1 METVALVL
9 CWLGIL
15 QSLQLASYL
24 PGKPQHLL
32 YYSFSAAFQL
42 SITNFTNLQG
52 IEAFK
57 KILRDPEKEY
67 PSNAGIDF
75 ERGFNSLSSFNDHFK
90 KNIRI
95 TPSEFKKARNK
106 VLSRT

>member
-15 QSLQLASYL
+15 QSLQLASYS

-32 YYSFSAAFQL
+32 YHSFSAVFPL
-42 SITNFTNLQG
+42 SITNFTNLPG
-52 IEAFK
+52 IEAYK
-57 KILRDPEKEY
+57 KILPDL
-67 PSNAGIDF
+67 SIAGTAF
-75 ERGFNSLSSFNDHFK
+75 ECEFNSLSSFNVYLK
-90 KNIRI
+90 KNIGI

-106 VLSRT
+106 VLHRT